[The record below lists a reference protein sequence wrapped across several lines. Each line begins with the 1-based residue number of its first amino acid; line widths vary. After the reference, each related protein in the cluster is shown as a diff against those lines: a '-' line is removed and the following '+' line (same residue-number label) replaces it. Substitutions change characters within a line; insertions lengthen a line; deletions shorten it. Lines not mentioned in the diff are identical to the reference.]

1 MHYILHPSSANL
13 QNVFATKQ
21 RSSWFVF
28 LFFFFF
34 SLLQKSIAS
43 GKPDNLP
50 ATYFITDNKLVQSDC
65 NQSVDHPVLLPIP
78 ERSSSPTPFRQRA
91 RTLIARIHPFLFF
104 GFLNCMNSFVS

>member
-21 RSSWFVF
+21 RSSWFVCLFVFF
-28 LFFFFF
+28 LW
-34 SLLQKSIAS
+34 QKPIAS

-78 ERSSSPTPFRQRA
+78 ERSSSPPLPSARA
-91 RTLIARIHPFLFF
+91 HLLHEFIHFYFSISSIA
-104 GFLNCMNSFVS
+104 